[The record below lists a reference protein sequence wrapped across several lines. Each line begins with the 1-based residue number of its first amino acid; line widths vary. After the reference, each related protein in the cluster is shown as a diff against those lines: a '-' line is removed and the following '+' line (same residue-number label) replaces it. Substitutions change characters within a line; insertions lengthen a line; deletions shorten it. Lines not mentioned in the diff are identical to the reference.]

1 MGDHVNWF
9 TAGKV
14 SKSIDQGSCG
24 ACWAFVTATTLESLN
39 TIENDLTELPNY
51 SVQYLMD
58 CDTENWACDG
68 GWMYDAYEF
77 TAKHGVISWDDYT
90 SGYLGYG

>member
-1 MGDHVNWF
+1 MGDDVNWY

-14 SKSIDQGSCG
+14 SESVDQGGCG
-24 ACWAFVTATTLESLN
+24 ACWAFVTASTLESLN
-39 TIENDLTELPNY
+39 AIENDLAEVPTY

-58 CDTENWACDG
+58 CDNVNWACDG

-77 TAKHGVISWDDYT
+77 TAENGVISWNDYS
-90 SGYLGYG
+90 SGYLGYK